1 MKEEFPMRTLKKALS
16 LVLVLAMVFALAVP
30 GFAAVT
36 KGNDYSDY
44 STVTNKEAVDVL
56 TAIGVIHGNTDGS
69 FGPTGNFTRAQ
80 AATMITYMMLGT
92 TVADALSAGATQ
104 FNDVPATHWAAKYV
118 QYCANE
124 GIINGYGDGKFGPD
138 DKLTNAQW
146 ALMLLGALG
155 YKAQNE
161 QIGGAGWEIK
171 TTSLAIQA
179 GVASPEDMTG
189 SFNRDI
195 AAKMAFNTLTSDLVE
210 YASNGVTINGTDLN
224 VYVGASK
231 ANKIAQGN
239 VANTMKADYLQFA
252 ERHFP
257 KLVLDNSAVDGMG
270 RTCNKWTLTNQTD
283 AIGTYAKA
291 ANHTAYVTSTN
302 NTLQKVLNSVNK
314 QFNTSAVTTV
324 NGNVGNVALSASL
337 NRGDQVEIYTD
348 KDNANKVTNIV
359 VTRYTVSKLT
369 ADPTTRTSGDNT
381 LVRLPGVAGLSA
393 FSASNT
399 TKTVIGY
406 NGLKSGDIVLSY
418 KDNNNVYRVEKAES
432 FDGILTAYTGTT
444 LTVGGT
450 RYSISEATG
459 VMDASK
465 LQELHRA
472 SATWYLDKAGN
483 IVYAEGTAV
492 TQLAY
497 VLDAKAMDGGWNNTY
512 RAKIVD
518 LATGNVSDVVTEKN
532 YSATGDNM
540 IGNFVRFSVKDDVY
554 TLSKTGAYASE
565 TAGQTAAATGA
576 TVTITKGNPTIKLA
590 ATGADVLTN
599 SATIFLIRN
608 YKSNTEAQDSFS
620 AYTGYTAVPSFTG
633 TVATGKVSAVVYRG
647 TNGYAQ
653 YVVIDPNSMVS
664 GTTSANDM
672 FYVVSSTVT
681 THVDADGTTGY
692 SVRALKINSS
702 EIEDLV
708 FNSVPTVVAGKA
720 YIATV
725 YNDKSQI
732 VSFTNASGDQYITGT
747 GTGFTVSGTLSL
759 NNVAYGYN
767 DDTVVF
773 YLNKDNELSVG
784 DAATLQTDDNDVFVA
799 VRAGKTASDNGFYT
813 LRAIFVK
820 EVEDVI
826 APVNAAAPTAT
837 KKADI
842 VSANTTDSNTFE
854 VVASSTDGGQ
864 LTYAWSIQ
872 KDSDA
877 ATTDSSTASTMAKT
891 FAEAGT
897 YKVTCTVT
905 NTLSSATGNKTATAV
920 VEWTVTVA

>member
-210 YASNGVTINGTDLN
+210 YASNGIIINGSDLSVN
-224 VYVGASK
+224 VGASK
-231 ANKIAQGN
+231 AEPITTDPKNQMEKKN
-239 VANTMKADYLQFA
+239 LQFA

-257 KLVLDNSAVDGMG
+257 KLTREVGGNTDGMERPAATWKNG
-270 RTCNKWTLTNQTD
+270 TTN
-283 AIGTYAKA
+283 IGTYSVTAD
-291 ANHTAYVTSTN
+291 HTAFVTSKN
-302 NTLQKVLNSVNK
+302 NDLAKVLKAMNK
-314 QFNTSAVTTV
+314 KFDIADAGKDIYV
-324 NGNVGNVALSASL
+324 NGAASITVKI
-337 NRGDQVEIYTD
+337 GDKVEVYVNDDDATEIE
-348 KDNANKVTNIV
+348 KICVTH
-359 VTRYTVSKLT
+359 YTVGRLT
-369 ADPTTRTSGDNT
+369 ADVATRTSGDNT
-381 LVRLPGVAGLSA
+381 LVRLPGVGALSA
-393 FSASNT
+393 FNAKNT
-399 TKTVIGY
+399 TETVIGY
-406 NGLKSGDIVLSY
+406 NGLVKDDVVLYY
-418 KDNNNVYRVEKAES
+418 KDNEDVYRVEKAES
-432 FDGILTAYTGTT
+432 FDGTLNAHSTADKTY
-444 LTVGGT
+444 TVGGT
-450 RYSISEATG
+450 RYSLSGADNT
-459 VMDASK
+459 MDANK
-465 LQELHRA
+465 LQDLHSA
-472 SATWYLDKAGN
+472 NATWYLDKGGN
-483 IVYAEGTAV
+483 IVFAEGTTV
-492 TQLAY
+492 TTLAY
-497 VLDAKAMDGGWNNTY
+497 VLDAKAMDSGWNNTY

-518 LATGNVSDVVTEKN
+518 VATGNVSDVVTKEN
-532 YSATGDNM
+532 YSSVK
-540 IGNFVRFSVKDDVY
+540 GNFVRYSVKDDVY
-554 TLSKTGAYASE
+554 TLTKAGTPGSE
-565 TAGQTAAATGA
+565 VAGQLVATDA
-576 TVTITKGNPTIKLA
+576 SKVSITKGNPTIKLDDINA
-590 ATGADVLTN
+590 KILTN
-599 SATIFLIRN
+599 SSTIFLVRN
-608 YKSNTEAQDSFS
+608 YKSASEAQDSYS
-620 AYTGYTAVPSFTG
+620 AYTGYTAVPSMSGLTKG
-633 TVATGKVSAVVYRG
+633 SAAVYVG
-647 TNGYAQ
+647 ANGYAQ

-681 THVDADGTTGY
+681 THVDADGITGY

-708 FNSVPTVVAGKA
+708 FNSVPTVVAGNA
-720 YIATV
+720 YIATG

-820 EVEDVI
+820 EFEDVI

>member
-1 MKEEFPMRTLKKALS
+1 M
-16 LVLVLAMVFALAVP
+16 
-30 GFAAVT
+30 
-36 KGNDYSDY
+36 
-44 STVTNKEAVDVL
+44 
-56 TAIGVIHGNTDGS
+56 
-69 FGPTGNFTRAQ
+69 
-80 AATMITYMMLGT
+80 
-92 TVADALSAGATQ
+92 
-104 FNDVPATHWAAKYV
+104 
-118 QYCANE
+118 
-124 GIINGYGDGKFGPD
+124 
-138 DKLTNAQW
+138 
-146 ALMLLGALG
+146 
-155 YKAQNE
+155 
-161 QIGGAGWEIK
+161 
-171 TTSLAIQA
+171 
-179 GVASPEDMTG
+179 
-189 SFNRDI
+189 
-195 AAKMAFNTLTSDLVE
+195 
-210 YASNGVTINGTDLN
+210 
-224 VYVGASK
+224 
-231 ANKIAQGN
+231 
-239 VANTMKADYLQFA
+239 
-252 ERHFP
+252 
-257 KLVLDNSAVDGMG
+257 
-270 RTCNKWTLTNQTD
+270 
-283 AIGTYAKA
+283 
-291 ANHTAYVTSTN
+291 
-302 NTLQKVLNSVNK
+302 
-314 QFNTSAVTTV
+314 
-324 NGNVGNVALSASL
+324 
-337 NRGDQVEIYTD
+337 
-348 KDNANKVTNIV
+348 
-359 VTRYTVSKLT
+359 
-369 ADPTTRTSGDNT
+369 
-381 LVRLPGVAGLSA
+381 
-393 FSASNT
+393 
-399 TKTVIGY
+399 
-406 NGLKSGDIVLSY
+406 
-418 KDNNNVYRVEKAES
+418 
-432 FDGILTAYTGTT
+432 
-444 LTVGGT
+444 
-450 RYSISEATG
+450 
-459 VMDASK
+459 
-465 LQELHRA
+465 
-472 SATWYLDKAGN
+472 
-483 IVYAEGTAV
+483 
-492 TQLAY
+492 
-497 VLDAKAMDGGWNNTY
+497 
-512 RAKIVD
+512 
-518 LATGNVSDVVTEKN
+518 
-532 YSATGDNM
+532 
-540 IGNFVRFSVKDDVY
+540 
-554 TLSKTGAYASE
+554 
-565 TAGQTAAATGA
+565 
-576 TVTITKGNPTIKLA
+576 
-590 ATGADVLTN
+590 LTN

-708 FNSVPTVVAGKA
+708 FNSIPTVVAGNA
-720 YIATV
+720 YIATG

>member
-210 YASNGVTINGTDLN
+210 YASNGIIINGSDLSVN
-224 VYVGASK
+224 VGASK
-231 ANKIAQGN
+231 AEPITTDPKNQMEKKN
-239 VANTMKADYLQFA
+239 LQFA

-257 KLVLDNSAVDGMG
+257 KLTREVGGNTDGMERPAATWKNG
-270 RTCNKWTLTNQTD
+270 TTN
-283 AIGTYAKA
+283 IGTYSVTAD
-291 ANHTAYVTSTN
+291 HTAFVTSKN
-302 NTLQKVLNSVNK
+302 NDLAKVLKAMNK
-314 QFNTSAVTTV
+314 KFDIADAGKDIYV
-324 NGNVGNVALSASL
+324 NGAASITVKI
-337 NRGDQVEIYTD
+337 GDKVEVYVNDDDATEIE
-348 KDNANKVTNIV
+348 KICVTH
-359 VTRYTVSKLT
+359 YTVGRLT
-369 ADPTTRTSGDNT
+369 ADVATRTSGDNT
-381 LVRLPGVAGLSA
+381 LVRLPGVGALSA
-393 FSASNT
+393 FNAKNT
-399 TKTVIGY
+399 TETVIGY
-406 NGLKSGDIVLSY
+406 NGLVKDDVVLYY
-418 KDNNNVYRVEKAES
+418 KDNEDVYRVEKAES
-432 FDGILTAYTGTT
+432 FDGTLNAHSTADKTY
-444 LTVGGT
+444 TVGGT
-450 RYSISEATG
+450 RYSLSGADNT
-459 VMDASK
+459 MDANK
-465 LQELHRA
+465 LQDLHSA
-472 SATWYLDKAGN
+472 NATWYLDKGGN
-483 IVYAEGTAV
+483 IVFAEGTTV
-492 TQLAY
+492 TTLAY
-497 VLDAKAMDGGWNNTY
+497 VLDAKAMDSGWNNTY

-518 LATGNVSDVVTEKN
+518 VATGNVSDVVTKEN
-532 YSATGDNM
+532 YSSVK
-540 IGNFVRFSVKDDVY
+540 GNFVRYSVKDDVY
-554 TLSKTGAYASE
+554 TLTKAGTPGSE
-565 TAGQTAAATGA
+565 VAGQLVATDA
-576 TVTITKGNPTIKLA
+576 SKVSITKGNPTIKLDDTNA
-590 ATGADVLTN
+590 KILTN
-599 SATIFLIRN
+599 SSTIFLVRN
-608 YKSNTEAQDSFS
+608 YKSASEAQDSYS
-620 AYTGYTAVPSFTG
+620 AYTGYTAVPSMSGLTKG
-633 TVATGKVSAVVYRG
+633 SAAVYVG
-647 TNGYAQ
+647 ANGYAQ

-681 THVDADGTTGY
+681 THVDADGITGY

-708 FNSVPTVVAGKA
+708 FNSVPTVVAGNA
-720 YIATV
+720 YIATG

>member
-1 MKEEFPMRTLKKALS
+1 MRTLKKALS

-171 TTSLAIQA
+171 TTSLAMKA
-179 GVASPEDMTG
+179 GVASAEDMTG
-189 SFNRDI
+189 TFNRDV
-195 AAKMAFNTLTSDLVE
+195 AAKMAFNTLICDLVE
-210 YASNGVTINGTDLN
+210 YDSNGIIINGSDLSVN
-224 VYVGASK
+224 VGASK
-231 ANKIAQGN
+231 AEAITTDPKNQMEK
-239 VANTMKADYLQFA
+239 ANLQFA

-257 KLVLDNSAVDGMG
+257 KLTRTVSGNTDGMERPAASWKNG
-270 RTCNKWTLTNQTD
+270 TTNIGIYAVAADHTAFVTSKNNDLAKVLTALNKKFTAPSGEVYVNGAKSTTV
-283 AIGTYAKA
+283 AIGDKVEV
-291 ANHTAYVTSTN
+291 YVDDEDATVVE
-302 NTLQKVLNSVNK
+302 KVC
-314 QFNTSAVTTV
+314 VTH
-324 NGNVGNVALSASL
+324 
-337 NRGDQVEIYTD
+337 
-348 KDNANKVTNIV
+348 
-359 VTRYTVSKLT
+359 YTVGRLT
-369 ADPTTRTSGDNT
+369 ADAATRTSGDNT
-381 LVRLPGVAGLSA
+381 LVRLPGVGALSA
-393 FSASNT
+393 FNASNT
-399 TKTVIGY
+399 TETVIGY
-406 NGLKSGDIVLSY
+406 NGLVKDDVVLYY
-418 KDNNNVYRVEKAES
+418 KDSENVYRVEKAES
-432 FDGILTAYTGTT
+432 FDGTLSAFSGTT
-444 LTVGGT
+444 TFTVGGT
-450 RYSISEATG
+450 RYTRSGATG
-459 VMDASK
+459 TMDADK
-465 LQELHRA
+465 LQALRSA
-472 SATWYLDKAGN
+472 NATWYLDKGGN
-483 IVYAEGTAV
+483 IVYAEGT
-492 TQLAY
+492 TSTTLAY
-497 VLDAKAMDGGWNNTY
+497 VLDAKPMGGGWTNTY

-518 LATGNVSDVVTEKN
+518 LATGNVSDVVTKAD
-532 YSATGDNM
+532 YSG
-540 IGNFVRFSVKDDVY
+540 IKGNFVNYSVKDDVY
-554 TLSKTGAYASE
+554 TLNAAAAYAPE
-565 TAGQTAAATGA
+565 TAGQTAAANGA
-576 TVTITKGNPTIKLA
+576 TITITKGNPTIKLA

-608 YKSNTEAQDSFS
+608 YKSSTEAQDSFS

-633 TVATGKVSAVVYRG
+633 TASANVKAVVYRG

-672 FYVVSSTVT
+672 FYVVGDTVT
-681 THVDADGTTGY
+681 THVDADGITAY
-692 SVRALKINSS
+692 SVRALKINST
-702 EIEDLV
+702 EIEDLM
-708 FNSVPTVVAGKA
+708 FSSEPSVTAGNA
-720 YIATV
+720 YIATG

-784 DAATLQTDDNDVFVA
+784 DAATLQTDKNDKFVA

-920 VEWTVTVA
+920 VEWTVTVVA

>member
-210 YASNGVTINGTDLN
+210 YASNGIIINGSDLSVN
-224 VYVGASK
+224 VGASK
-231 ANKIAQGN
+231 AEPITTDPKNQMEKKN
-239 VANTMKADYLQFA
+239 LQFA

-257 KLVLDNSAVDGMG
+257 KLTREVGGNTDGMERPAATWKNG
-270 RTCNKWTLTNQTD
+270 TTN
-283 AIGTYAKA
+283 IGTYSVTAD
-291 ANHTAYVTSTN
+291 HTAFVTSKN
-302 NTLQKVLNSVNK
+302 NDLAKVLKAMNK
-314 QFNTSAVTTV
+314 KFDIADAGKDIYV
-324 NGNVGNVALSASL
+324 NGAASITVKI
-337 NRGDQVEIYTD
+337 GDKVEVYVNDDDATEIE
-348 KDNANKVTNIV
+348 KICVTH
-359 VTRYTVSKLT
+359 YTVGRLT
-369 ADPTTRTSGDNT
+369 ADVATRTSGDNT
-381 LVRLPGVAGLSA
+381 LVRLPGVGALSA
-393 FSASNT
+393 FNAKNT
-399 TKTVIGY
+399 TETVIGY
-406 NGLKSGDIVLSY
+406 NGLVKDDVVLYY
-418 KDNNNVYRVEKAES
+418 KDNEDVYRVEKAES
-432 FDGILTAYTGTT
+432 FDGTLNAHSTADKTY
-444 LTVGGT
+444 TVGGT
-450 RYSISEATG
+450 RYSLSGADNT
-459 VMDASK
+459 MDANK
-465 LQELHRA
+465 LQDLHSA
-472 SATWYLDKAGN
+472 NATWYLDKGGN
-483 IVYAEGTAV
+483 IVFAEGTTV
-492 TQLAY
+492 TTLAY
-497 VLDAKAMDGGWNNTY
+497 VLDAKAMDSGWNNTY

-518 LATGNVSDVVTEKN
+518 VATGNVSDVVTKEN
-532 YSATGDNM
+532 YSSVK
-540 IGNFVRFSVKDDVY
+540 GNFVRYSVKDDVY
-554 TLSKTGAYASE
+554 TLTKAGTPGSE
-565 TAGQTAAATGA
+565 VAGQLVATDA
-576 TVTITKGNPTIKLA
+576 SKVSITKGNPTIKLDDTNA
-590 ATGADVLTN
+590 KILTN
-599 SATIFLIRN
+599 SSTIFLVRN
-608 YKSNTEAQDSFS
+608 YKSASEAQDSYS
-620 AYTGYTAVPSFTG
+620 AYTGYTAVPSMSGLTKG
-633 TVATGKVSAVVYRG
+633 SAAVYVG
-647 TNGYAQ
+647 ANGYAQ

-708 FNSVPTVVAGKA
+708 FNSVPTVVAGNA
-720 YIATV
+720 YIATG

>member
-210 YASNGVTINGTDLN
+210 YASNGIIINGSDLSVN
-224 VYVGASK
+224 VGASK
-231 ANKIAQGN
+231 AEPITTDPKNQMEKKN
-239 VANTMKADYLQFA
+239 LQFA

-257 KLVLDNSAVDGMG
+257 KLTREVGGNTDGMERPAATWKNG
-270 RTCNKWTLTNQTD
+270 TTN
-283 AIGTYAKA
+283 IGTYSVTAD
-291 ANHTAYVTSTN
+291 HTAFVTSKN
-302 NTLQKVLNSVNK
+302 NDLAKVLKAMNK
-314 QFNTSAVTTV
+314 KFDIADAGKDIYV
-324 NGNVGNVALSASL
+324 NGAASITVKI
-337 NRGDQVEIYTD
+337 GDKVEVYVNDDDATEIE
-348 KDNANKVTNIV
+348 KICVTH
-359 VTRYTVSKLT
+359 YTVGRLT
-369 ADPTTRTSGDNT
+369 ADVATRTSGDNT
-381 LVRLPGVAGLSA
+381 LVRLPGVGALSA
-393 FSASNT
+393 FNAKNT
-399 TKTVIGY
+399 TETVIGY
-406 NGLKSGDIVLSY
+406 NGLVKDDVVLYY
-418 KDNNNVYRVEKAES
+418 KDNEDVYRVEKAES
-432 FDGILTAYTGTT
+432 FDGTLNAHSTADKTY
-444 LTVGGT
+444 TVGGT
-450 RYSISEATG
+450 RYSLSGADNT
-459 VMDASK
+459 MDANK
-465 LQELHRA
+465 LQDLHSA
-472 SATWYLDKAGN
+472 NATWYLDKGGN
-483 IVYAEGTAV
+483 IVFAEGTTV
-492 TQLAY
+492 TTLAY
-497 VLDAKAMDGGWNNTY
+497 VLDAKAMDSGWNNTY

-518 LATGNVSDVVTEKN
+518 VATGNVSDVVTKEN
-532 YSATGDNM
+532 YSSVK
-540 IGNFVRFSVKDDVY
+540 GNFVRYSVKDDVY
-554 TLSKTGAYASE
+554 TLTKAGTPGSE
-565 TAGQTAAATGA
+565 VAGQLVATDA
-576 TVTITKGNPTIKLA
+576 SKVSITKGNPTIKLDDINA
-590 ATGADVLTN
+590 KILTN
-599 SATIFLIRN
+599 SSTIFLVRN
-608 YKSNTEAQDSFS
+608 YKSASEAQDSYS
-620 AYTGYTAVPSFTG
+620 AYTGYTAVPSMSGLTKG
-633 TVATGKVSAVVYRG
+633 SAAVYVG
-647 TNGYAQ
+647 ANGYAQ

-708 FNSVPTVVAGKA
+708 FNSVPTVVAGNA
-720 YIATV
+720 YIATG

-820 EVEDVI
+820 EFEDVI

>member
-210 YASNGVTINGTDLN
+210 YASNGIIINGSDLSVN
-224 VYVGASK
+224 VGASK
-231 ANKIAQGN
+231 AEPITTDPKNQMEKKN
-239 VANTMKADYLQFA
+239 LQFA

-257 KLVLDNSAVDGMG
+257 KLTREVGGNTDGMERPAATWKNG
-270 RTCNKWTLTNQTD
+270 TTN
-283 AIGTYAKA
+283 IGTYSVTAD
-291 ANHTAYVTSTN
+291 HTAFVTSKN
-302 NTLQKVLNSVNK
+302 NDLAKVLKAMNK
-314 QFNTSAVTTV
+314 KFDIADAGKDIYV
-324 NGNVGNVALSASL
+324 NGAASITVKI
-337 NRGDQVEIYTD
+337 GDKVEVYVNDDDATEIE
-348 KDNANKVTNIV
+348 KICVTH
-359 VTRYTVSKLT
+359 YTVGRLT
-369 ADPTTRTSGDNT
+369 ADVATRTSGDNT
-381 LVRLPGVAGLSA
+381 LVRLPGVGALSA
-393 FSASNT
+393 FNAKNT
-399 TKTVIGY
+399 TETVIGY
-406 NGLKSGDIVLSY
+406 NGLVKDDVVLYY
-418 KDNNNVYRVEKAES
+418 KDNEDVYRVEKAES
-432 FDGILTAYTGTT
+432 FDGTLNAHSTADKTY
-444 LTVGGT
+444 TVGGT
-450 RYSISEATG
+450 RYSLSGADNT
-459 VMDASK
+459 MDANK
-465 LQELHRA
+465 LQDLHSA
-472 SATWYLDKAGN
+472 NATWYLDKGGN
-483 IVYAEGTAV
+483 IVFAEGTTV
-492 TQLAY
+492 TTLAY
-497 VLDAKAMDGGWNNTY
+497 VLDAKAMDSGWNNTY

-518 LATGNVSDVVTEKN
+518 VATGNVSDVVTKEN
-532 YSATGDNM
+532 YSSVK
-540 IGNFVRFSVKDDVY
+540 GNFVRYSVKDDVY
-554 TLSKTGAYASE
+554 TLTKAGTPGSE
-565 TAGQTAAATGA
+565 VAGQLVATDA
-576 TVTITKGNPTIKLA
+576 SKVSITKGNPTIKLDDTNA
-590 ATGADVLTN
+590 KILTN
-599 SATIFLIRN
+599 SSTIFLVRN
-608 YKSNTEAQDSFS
+608 YKSASEAQDSYS
-620 AYTGYTAVPSFTG
+620 AYTGYTAVPSMSGLTKG
-633 TVATGKVSAVVYRG
+633 SAAVYVG
-647 TNGYAQ
+647 ANGYAQ

-708 FNSVPTVVAGKA
+708 FNSVPTVVAGNA
-720 YIATV
+720 YIATG

-820 EVEDVI
+820 EFEDVI

>member
-210 YASNGVTINGTDLN
+210 YASNGIIINGSDLSVN
-224 VYVGASK
+224 VGASK
-231 ANKIAQGN
+231 AEPITTDPKNQMEKKN
-239 VANTMKADYLQFA
+239 LQFA

-257 KLVLDNSAVDGMG
+257 KLTREVGGNTDGMERPAATWKNG
-270 RTCNKWTLTNQTD
+270 TTN
-283 AIGTYAKA
+283 IGTYSVTAD
-291 ANHTAYVTSTN
+291 HTAFVTSKN
-302 NTLQKVLNSVNK
+302 NDLAKVLKAMNK
-314 QFNTSAVTTV
+314 KFDIADAGKDIYV
-324 NGNVGNVALSASL
+324 NGAASITVKI
-337 NRGDQVEIYTD
+337 GDKVEVYVNDDDATEIE
-348 KDNANKVTNIV
+348 KICVTH
-359 VTRYTVSKLT
+359 YTVGRLT
-369 ADPTTRTSGDNT
+369 ADVATRTSGDNT
-381 LVRLPGVAGLSA
+381 LVRLPGVGALSA
-393 FSASNT
+393 FNAKNT
-399 TKTVIGY
+399 TETVIGY
-406 NGLKSGDIVLSY
+406 NGLVKDDVVLYY
-418 KDNNNVYRVEKAES
+418 KDNEDVYRVEKAES
-432 FDGILTAYTGTT
+432 FDGTLNAHSTADKTY
-444 LTVGGT
+444 TVGGT
-450 RYSISEATG
+450 RYSLSGADNT
-459 VMDASK
+459 MDANK
-465 LQELHRA
+465 LQDLHSA
-472 SATWYLDKAGN
+472 NATWYLDKGGN
-483 IVYAEGTAV
+483 IVFAEGTTV
-492 TQLAY
+492 TTLAY
-497 VLDAKAMDGGWNNTY
+497 VLDAKAMDSGWNNTY

-518 LATGNVSDVVTEKN
+518 VATGNVSDVVTKEN
-532 YSATGDNM
+532 YSSVK
-540 IGNFVRFSVKDDVY
+540 GNFVRYSVKDDVY
-554 TLSKTGAYASE
+554 TLTKAGTPGSE
-565 TAGQTAAATGA
+565 VAGQLVATDA
-576 TVTITKGNPTIKLA
+576 SKVSITKGNPTIKLDDTNA
-590 ATGADVLTN
+590 KILTN
-599 SATIFLIRN
+599 SSTIFLVRN
-608 YKSNTEAQDSFS
+608 YKSASEAQDSYS
-620 AYTGYTAVPSFTG
+620 AYTGYTAVPSMSGLTKG
-633 TVATGKVSAVVYRG
+633 SAAVYVG
-647 TNGYAQ
+647 ANGYAQ
-653 YVVIDPNSMVS
+653 YMVIDPNSMVS

-708 FNSVPTVVAGKA
+708 FNSVPTVVAGNA
-720 YIATV
+720 YIATG

-820 EVEDVI
+820 EFEDVI

>member
-210 YASNGVTINGTDLN
+210 YASNGIIINGSDLSVN
-224 VYVGASK
+224 VGASK
-231 ANKIAQGN
+231 AEPITTDPKNQMEKKN
-239 VANTMKADYLQFA
+239 LQFA

-257 KLVLDNSAVDGMG
+257 KLTREVGGNTDGMERPAATWKNG
-270 RTCNKWTLTNQTD
+270 TTN
-283 AIGTYAKA
+283 IGTYSVTAD
-291 ANHTAYVTSTN
+291 HTAFVTSKN
-302 NTLQKVLNSVNK
+302 NDLAKVLKAMNK
-314 QFNTSAVTTV
+314 KFDIADAGKDIYV
-324 NGNVGNVALSASL
+324 NGAASITVKI
-337 NRGDQVEIYTD
+337 GDKVEVYVNDDDATEIE
-348 KDNANKVTNIV
+348 KICVTH
-359 VTRYTVSKLT
+359 YTVGRLT
-369 ADPTTRTSGDNT
+369 ADVATRTSGDNT
-381 LVRLPGVAGLSA
+381 LVRLPGVGALSA
-393 FSASNT
+393 FNAKNT
-399 TKTVIGY
+399 TETVIGY
-406 NGLKSGDIVLSY
+406 NGLVKDDVVLYY
-418 KDNNNVYRVEKAES
+418 KDNEDVYRVEKAES
-432 FDGILTAYTGTT
+432 FDGTLNAHSTADKTY
-444 LTVGGT
+444 TVGGT
-450 RYSISEATG
+450 RYSLSGADNT
-459 VMDASK
+459 MDANK
-465 LQELHRA
+465 LQDLHSA
-472 SATWYLDKAGN
+472 NATWYLDKGGN
-483 IVYAEGTAV
+483 IVFAEGTTV
-492 TQLAY
+492 TTLAY
-497 VLDAKAMDGGWNNTY
+497 VLDAKAMDSGWNNTY

-518 LATGNVSDVVTEKN
+518 VATGNVSDVVTKEN
-532 YSATGDNM
+532 YSSVK
-540 IGNFVRFSVKDDVY
+540 GNFVRYSVKDDVY
-554 TLSKTGAYASE
+554 TLTKAGTPGSE
-565 TAGQTAAATGA
+565 VAGQLVATDA
-576 TVTITKGNPTIKLA
+576 SKVSITKGNPTIKLDDTNA
-590 ATGADVLTN
+590 KILTN
-599 SATIFLIRN
+599 SSTIFLVRN
-608 YKSNTEAQDSFS
+608 YKSASEAQDSYS
-620 AYTGYTAVPSFTG
+620 AYTGYTAVPSMSGLTKG
-633 TVATGKVSAVVYRG
+633 SAAVYVG
-647 TNGYAQ
+647 ANGYAQ
-653 YVVIDPNSMVS
+653 YMVIDPNSMVS

-708 FNSVPTVVAGKA
+708 FNSVPTVVAGNA
-720 YIATV
+720 YIATG

>member
-210 YASNGVTINGTDLN
+210 YASNGIIINGSDLSVN
-224 VYVGASK
+224 VGASK
-231 ANKIAQGN
+231 AEPITTDPKNQMEKKN
-239 VANTMKADYLQFA
+239 LQFA

-257 KLVLDNSAVDGMG
+257 KLTREVGGNTDGMERPAATWKNG
-270 RTCNKWTLTNQTD
+270 TTN
-283 AIGTYAKA
+283 IGTYSVTAD
-291 ANHTAYVTSTN
+291 HTAFVTSKN
-302 NTLQKVLNSVNK
+302 NDLAKVLKAMNK
-314 QFNTSAVTTV
+314 KFDIADAGKDIYV
-324 NGNVGNVALSASL
+324 NGAASITVKI
-337 NRGDQVEIYTD
+337 GDKVEVYVNDDDATEIE
-348 KDNANKVTNIV
+348 KICVTH
-359 VTRYTVSKLT
+359 YTVGRLT
-369 ADPTTRTSGDNT
+369 ADVATRTSGDNT
-381 LVRLPGVAGLSA
+381 LVRLPGVGALSA
-393 FSASNT
+393 FNAKNT
-399 TKTVIGY
+399 TETVIGY
-406 NGLKSGDIVLSY
+406 NGLVKDDVVLYY
-418 KDNNNVYRVEKAES
+418 KDNEDVYRVEKAES
-432 FDGILTAYTGTT
+432 FDGTLNAHSTADKTY
-444 LTVGGT
+444 TVGGT
-450 RYSISEATG
+450 RYSLSGADNT
-459 VMDASK
+459 MDANK
-465 LQELHRA
+465 LQDLHSA
-472 SATWYLDKAGN
+472 NATWYLDKGGN
-483 IVYAEGTAV
+483 IVFAEGTTV
-492 TQLAY
+492 TTLAY
-497 VLDAKAMDGGWNNTY
+497 VLDAKAMDSGWNNTY

-518 LATGNVSDVVTEKN
+518 VATGNVSDVVTKEN
-532 YSATGDNM
+532 YSSVK
-540 IGNFVRFSVKDDVY
+540 GNFVRYSVKDDVY
-554 TLSKTGAYASE
+554 TLTKAGTPGSE
-565 TAGQTAAATGA
+565 VAGQLVATDA
-576 TVTITKGNPTIKLA
+576 SKVSITKGNPTIKLDDINA
-590 ATGADVLTN
+590 KILTN
-599 SATIFLIRN
+599 SSTIFLVRN
-608 YKSNTEAQDSFS
+608 YKSASEAQDSYS
-620 AYTGYTAVPSFTG
+620 AYTGYTAVPSMSGLTKG
-633 TVATGKVSAVVYRG
+633 SAAVYVG
-647 TNGYAQ
+647 ANGYAQ

-681 THVDADGTTGY
+681 THVDADGITGY

-708 FNSVPTVVAGKA
+708 FNSVPTVVAGNA
-720 YIATV
+720 YIATG

>member
-210 YASNGVTINGTDLN
+210 YASNGIIINGSDLSVN
-224 VYVGASK
+224 VGASK
-231 ANKIAQGN
+231 AEPITTDPKNQMEKKN
-239 VANTMKADYLQFA
+239 LQFA

-257 KLVLDNSAVDGMG
+257 KLTREVGGNTDGMERPAATWKNG
-270 RTCNKWTLTNQTD
+270 TTN
-283 AIGTYAKA
+283 IGTYSVTAD
-291 ANHTAYVTSTN
+291 HTAFVTSKN
-302 NTLQKVLNSVNK
+302 NDLAKVLKAMNK
-314 QFNTSAVTTV
+314 KFDIADAGKDIYV
-324 NGNVGNVALSASL
+324 NGAASITVKI
-337 NRGDQVEIYTD
+337 GDKVEVYVNDDDATEIE
-348 KDNANKVTNIV
+348 KICVTH
-359 VTRYTVSKLT
+359 YTVGRLT
-369 ADPTTRTSGDNT
+369 ADVATRTSGDNT
-381 LVRLPGVAGLSA
+381 LVRLPGVGALSA
-393 FSASNT
+393 FNAKNT
-399 TKTVIGY
+399 TETVIGY
-406 NGLKSGDIVLSY
+406 NGLVKDDVVLYY
-418 KDNNNVYRVEKAES
+418 KDNEDVYRVEKAES
-432 FDGILTAYTGTT
+432 FDGTLNAHSTADKTY
-444 LTVGGT
+444 TVGGT
-450 RYSISEATG
+450 RYSLSGADNT
-459 VMDASK
+459 MDANK
-465 LQELHRA
+465 LQDLHSA
-472 SATWYLDKAGN
+472 NATWYLDKGGN
-483 IVYAEGTAV
+483 IVFAEGTTV
-492 TQLAY
+492 TTLAY
-497 VLDAKAMDGGWNNTY
+497 VLDAKAMDSGWNNTY

-518 LATGNVSDVVTEKN
+518 VATGNVSDVVTKEN
-532 YSATGDNM
+532 YSSVK
-540 IGNFVRFSVKDDVY
+540 GNFVRYSVKDDVY
-554 TLSKTGAYASE
+554 TLTKAGTPGSEVAGQLVATDASE
-565 TAGQTAAATGA
+565 
-576 TVTITKGNPTIKLA
+576 VSITKGNPTIKLDDTNA
-590 ATGADVLTN
+590 KILTN
-599 SATIFLIRN
+599 SSTIFLVRN
-608 YKSNTEAQDSFS
+608 YKSASEAQDSYS
-620 AYTGYTAVPSFTG
+620 AYTGYTAVPSMSGLTKG
-633 TVATGKVSAVVYRG
+633 SAAVYVG
-647 TNGYAQ
+647 ANGYAQ
-653 YVVIDPNSMVS
+653 YMVIDPNSMVS

-672 FYVVSSTVT
+672 FYVVDNTVT
-681 THVDADGTTGY
+681 THYEAGEIKGY
-692 SVRALKINSS
+692 SVHALKINST
-702 EIEDLV
+702 EIENLM
-708 FNSVPTVVAGKA
+708 FSSAPSVEAGKA

-732 VSFTNASGDQYITGT
+732 VSFTNTEKNTQYIEGI

-784 DAATLQTDDNDVFVA
+784 DAATLQTDENDKFVA

-820 EVEDVI
+820 EFEDVI
-826 APVNAAAPTAT
+826 APATAESPKNAAIAAD
-837 KKADI
+837 KKANEMK
-842 VSANTTDSNTFE
+842 ANTA
-854 VVASSTDGGQ
+854 VVLTASADAPTDGGKLSYQ
-864 LTYAWSIQ
+864 WIGADGKDIAGATNAAYTYTIAA
-872 KDSDA
+872 DA
-877 ATTDSSTASTMAKT
+877 QADATITLKC
-891 FAEAGT
+891 
-897 YKVTCTVT
+897 KIT
-905 NTLSSATGNKTATAV
+905 NTNGTATASVEKDFVITV
-920 VEWTVTVA
+920 VA

>member
-210 YASNGVTINGTDLN
+210 YASNGIIINGSDLSVN
-224 VYVGASK
+224 VGASK
-231 ANKIAQGN
+231 AEPITTDPKNQMEKKN
-239 VANTMKADYLQFA
+239 LQFA

-257 KLVLDNSAVDGMG
+257 KLTREVGGNTDGMERPAATWKNG
-270 RTCNKWTLTNQTD
+270 TTN
-283 AIGTYAKA
+283 IGTYSVTAD
-291 ANHTAYVTSTN
+291 HTAFVTSKN
-302 NTLQKVLNSVNK
+302 NDLAKVLKAMNK
-314 QFNTSAVTTV
+314 KFDIADAGKDIYV
-324 NGNVGNVALSASL
+324 NGAASITVKI
-337 NRGDQVEIYTD
+337 GDKVEVYVNDDDATEIE
-348 KDNANKVTNIV
+348 KICVTH
-359 VTRYTVSKLT
+359 YTVGRLT
-369 ADPTTRTSGDNT
+369 ADVATRTSGDNT
-381 LVRLPGVAGLSA
+381 LVRLPGVGALSA
-393 FSASNT
+393 FNAKNT
-399 TKTVIGY
+399 TETVIGY
-406 NGLKSGDIVLSY
+406 NGLVKDDVVLYY
-418 KDNNNVYRVEKAES
+418 KDNEDVYRVEKAES
-432 FDGILTAYTGTT
+432 FDGTLNAHSTADKTY
-444 LTVGGT
+444 TVGGT
-450 RYSISEATG
+450 RYSLSGADNT
-459 VMDASK
+459 MDANK
-465 LQELHRA
+465 LQDLHSA
-472 SATWYLDKAGN
+472 NATWYLDKGGN
-483 IVYAEGTAV
+483 IVFAEGTTV
-492 TQLAY
+492 TTLAY
-497 VLDAKAMDGGWNNTY
+497 VLDAKAMDSGWNNTY

-518 LATGNVSDVVTEKN
+518 VATGNVSDVVTKEN
-532 YSATGDNM
+532 YSSVK
-540 IGNFVRFSVKDDVY
+540 GNFVRYSVKDDVY
-554 TLSKTGAYASE
+554 TLTKAGTPGSE
-565 TAGQTAAATGA
+565 VAGQLVATDA
-576 TVTITKGNPTIKLA
+576 SKVSITKGNPTIKLDDINA
-590 ATGADVLTN
+590 KILTN
-599 SATIFLIRN
+599 SSTIFLVRN
-608 YKSNTEAQDSFS
+608 YKSASEAQDSYS
-620 AYTGYTAVPSFTG
+620 AYTGYTAVPSMSGLTKG
-633 TVATGKVSAVVYRG
+633 SAAVYVG
-647 TNGYAQ
+647 ANGYAQ
-653 YVVIDPNSMVS
+653 YMVIDPNSMVS

-708 FNSVPTVVAGKA
+708 FNSVPTVVAGNA
-720 YIATV
+720 YIATG

-820 EVEDVI
+820 EFEDVI